1 MFRKIT
7 ASLFI
12 GLILTTLFATY
23 RSALAADSLSD
34 GVLRLHILAASDSPE
49 DQARKEKVRD
59 AVLAY
64 GKDLFGA
71 PSDKEAATETVAR
84 HLDELEQLAEE
95 TLRREGDDS
104 PVHAEITRCYFPTKE
119 YDNGLRLP
127 AGYYDALR
135 LTIGEGKGRNWWCI
149 LYPPLCFGGS
159 VEESEDA
166 LQSAVGSDS
175 ELATGESEEIR
186 VGFKLAE
193 WWGDFLR
200 WLRG

>member
-193 WWGDFLR
+193 WWGEFLR

>member
-64 GKDLFGA
+64 GKGLFGT

-166 LQSAVGSDS
+166 LRGAVGSDS
-175 ELATGESEEIR
+175 ELATGESEQIR

-193 WWGDFLR
+193 WWGEFLR

>member
-166 LQSAVGSDS
+166 LRGAVGSDS
-175 ELATGESEEIR
+175 ELATGESEQIR

-193 WWGDFLR
+193 WWGEFLR

>member
-23 RSALAADSLSD
+23 RSARAADSLSD

-64 GKDLFGA
+64 GKDLFGT
-71 PSDKEAATETVAR
+71 PSDKKAATETVAR
-84 HLDELEQLAEE
+84 RLDELEQLAEE

-104 PVHAEITRCYFPTKE
+104 PVHAEMTRCYFPTKE

-193 WWGDFLR
+193 WWGEFLR

>member
-71 PSDKEAATETVAR
+71 PSDKKAAAETVAR

-193 WWGDFLR
+193 WWGEFLR